1 MSTPYTVPSNCKI
14 SADFNLLCH
23 FRQINLKSSFKFR
36 TGVMKRIRGLAEA
49 KRRFTDGKR
58 RAKYT
63 GTRIGKRAGTNVI
76 RSYI

>member
-1 MSTPYTVPSNCKI
+1 MSTPYTVPGNCKI

-23 FRQINLKSSFKFR
+23 FHQINLKSSFKFSS
-36 TGVMKRIRGLAEA
+36 VMKRIRGLAEA
-49 KRRFTDGKR
+49 KRRFTDGNA

-63 GTRIGKRAGTNVI
+63 GARIGKRAGTNVI